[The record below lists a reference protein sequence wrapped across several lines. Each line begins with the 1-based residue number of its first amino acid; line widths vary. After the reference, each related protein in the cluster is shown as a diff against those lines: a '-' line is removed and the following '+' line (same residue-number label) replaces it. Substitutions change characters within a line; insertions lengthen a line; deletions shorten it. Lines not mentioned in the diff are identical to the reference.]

1 MFSKAVKLMGKLGAG
16 ALFFTA
22 VPALAAGGLD
32 AGTNAMNDIK
42 FWIYTFAGVVA
53 FVVLVYNI
61 IMALLE
67 RKTWGDVG
75 MALVYVAGAGGA
87 LLAAQWA
94 YNIFL

>member
-1 MFSKAVKLMGKLGAG
+1 MFNKAVKLMGNFGAG
-16 ALFFTA
+16 ALFFA
-22 VPALAAGGLD
+22 AAPALAAGGLD
-32 AGTNAMNDIK
+32 AGTDAMNDIK

-61 IMALLE
+61 IMALVE